1 MISKAPDPENPWETP
16 SLEPDLELI
25 ETSHRLVALSE
36 DSLAALSDLEKASLE
51 SDESEQAGENVRITE
66 LEEKN
71 QYLFKRNVA
80 LVAKVAEIEVLNRRL
95 SEELIVLK
103 KSVRTPWFMRWVGR
117 SG

>member
-16 SLEPDLELI
+16 SLGPDLELI

-36 DSLAALSDLEKASLE
+36 DSFAALSDLEKASLA
-51 SDESEQAGENVRITE
+51 SEQAGENARITE
-66 LEEKN
+66 LEAKN

>member
-16 SLEPDLELI
+16 SLEPDLELV

-36 DSLAALSDLEKASLE
+36 DAFPALSDLEKASLE
-51 SDESEQAGENVRITE
+51 SEQSGAKARIAE
-66 LEEKN
+66 LESKN

-95 SEELIVLK
+95 SEELIELK
-103 KSVRTPWFMRWVGR
+103 KSARTPWFMRWLGR

>member
-25 ETSHRLVALSE
+25 ETSQRLVALSE
-36 DSLAALSDLEKASLE
+36 DAFPTLPDPEKASLE
-51 SDESEQAGENVRITE
+51 SEKSGANVRISE
-66 LEEKN
+66 LESKN

-95 SEELIVLK
+95 SEELIALK
-103 KSVRTPWFMRWVGR
+103 KSVRTPWFMRWLGR